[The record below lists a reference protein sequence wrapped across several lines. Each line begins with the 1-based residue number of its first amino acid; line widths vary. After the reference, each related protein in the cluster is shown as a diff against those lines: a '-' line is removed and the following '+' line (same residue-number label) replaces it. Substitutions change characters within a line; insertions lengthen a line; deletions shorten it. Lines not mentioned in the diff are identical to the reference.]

1 VTSDEIRQAFLRFF
15 EEKGHNIIPSSPLVP
30 QGDPTLLFTT
40 AGMVQ
45 FKPYFLGEAIPP
57 NPRLASCQKC
67 FRTTDIDSVGDA
79 GHLTFFEMLGNFSV
93 GDYFKREAIAW
104 AWEFVIRHLNLPP
117 ERLWITIFLDDDEAF
132 NCWQEVGVPAERILR
147 FGEKDNFWGPA
158 GDSGPCGPCSEIHYD
173 FGEGFGCG
181 ESGCQPGCECG
192 RFLEIWNLV
201 FTQFNQ
207 DREGC
212 RTPLPKPNIDTGMG
226 LERTAV
232 VMQGKVSVYET
243 DLFAPLVARIA
254 EITRRNYGKD
264 AAADHAIRVIAEHA
278 RGIVFLIADGVLP
291 GNEGQGY
298 VLRRVLRRA
307 ALFGRKLGQEGSFL
321 RGVMGEVIARMGHV
335 YPELVKNRDLI
346 LEVAELEE
354 GRFARTLDTGLDLLN
369 RIMAEEENQGRKRL
383 SGSEVFTLYDTY
395 GFPREL
401 TAEVAAERGFS
412 LDLEGFEVEMD
423 RQRERAR
430 AANKFVMDTK
440 ASQAYEQLGIRSTRF
455 VGYDRLEQE
464 SVVAGLILNGELVQ
478 TASQGQEVEVV
489 LLETPFYGEM
499 GGQAGD
505 SGEIRSPRG
514 KVRVVDTRRPLPEL
528 IVHQGKIV
536 EGSLSVGDVVSAEV
550 DAEHRLDIARNHTAT
565 HLLQAAL
572 RQVLGQHVYQRG
584 SLVTPERLRFDF
596 THSAA
601 LAEEELA
608 QVQHIVNEQIRKNL
622 NVESGVRPYK
632 EALEEG
638 AMALFGE
645 KYGDE
650 VRVVFVGDPG
660 PGRFS
665 AELCGGTHVRSTGEI
680 GFSHITTESGIGAG
694 IRRLEAVTG
703 RMAEKFIESNLFTLE
718 AISRELG
725 GSPADAQDRLAA
737 IMAELEKERKHC
749 LSLERELSRSA
760 VESLLDRVEMVN
772 GVRVLAA
779 EVTAS
784 SMPALREMGDL
795 LREKLKSGV
804 MVLGTIYDDKPSFIA
819 LVTADLVAHG
829 FHAGE
834 IVKQVA
840 KVTGGGGGGRAG
852 LAEAGGKDR
861 NKLGEALKLV
871 KPIVQKLSPEIKGEG

>member
-1 VTSDEIRQAFLRFF
+1 
-15 EEKGHNIIPSSPLVP
+15 
-30 QGDPTLLFTT
+30 
-40 AGMVQ
+40 
-45 FKPYFLGEAIPP
+45 
-57 NPRLASCQKC
+57 
-67 FRTTDIDSVGDA
+67 
-79 GHLTFFEMLGNFSV
+79 
-93 GDYFKREAIAW
+93 
-104 AWEFVIRHLNLPP
+104 
-117 ERLWITIFLDDDEAF
+117 
-132 NCWQEVGVPAERILR
+132 
-147 FGEKDNFWGPA
+147 
-158 GDSGPCGPCSEIHYD
+158 
-173 FGEGFGCG
+173 
-181 ESGCQPGCECG
+181 
-192 RFLEIWNLV
+192 
-201 FTQFNQ
+201 
-207 DREGC
+207 
-212 RTPLPKPNIDTGMG
+212 
-226 LERTAV
+226 
-232 VMQGKVSVYET
+232 
-243 DLFAPLVARIA
+243 
-254 EITRRNYGKD
+254 
-264 AAADHAIRVIAEHA
+264 
-278 RGIVFLIADGVLP
+278 
-291 GNEGQGY
+291 
-298 VLRRVLRRA
+298 
-307 ALFGRKLGQEGSFL
+307 
-321 RGVMGEVIARMGHV
+321 
-335 YPELVKNRDLI
+335 
-346 LEVAELEE
+346 
-354 GRFARTLDTGLDLLN
+354 
-369 RIMAEEENQGRKRL
+369 
-383 SGSEVFTLYDTY
+383 
-395 GFPREL
+395 
-401 TAEVAAERGFS
+401 
-412 LDLEGFEVEMD
+412 
-423 RQRERAR
+423 
-430 AANKFVMDTK
+430 
-440 ASQAYEQLGIRSTRF
+440 
-455 VGYDRLEQE
+455 
-464 SVVAGLILNGELVQ
+464 
-478 TASQGQEVEVV
+478 
-489 LLETPFYGEM
+489 
-499 GGQAGD
+499 
-505 SGEIRSPRG
+505 
-514 KVRVVDTRRPLPEL
+514 
-528 IVHQGKIV
+528 
-536 EGSLSVGDVVSAEV
+536 
-550 DAEHRLDIARNHTAT
+550 
-565 HLLQAAL
+565 
-572 RQVLGQHVYQRG
+572 VLGQHVYQRG

-795 LREKLKSGV
+795 LRERLKSGV